1 MIGETAN
8 SSERFMMSSL
18 PDIYALHRYE
28 PALTVFVAGCGG
40 TGGYVV
46 SHLARFISV
55 LNKEED
61 RISLILADGD
71 IVEEKNLKRQHFIS
85 CDIGR
90 NKAEVLAERYSV
102 AFGMEIAALKKD
114 IESVNDLGVMKSFAK
129 YNSSDLVIS
138 CVDNNATRK
147 VIWEWFKE
155 PRVGNRKSKFWID
168 SGNEETAGQVVC
180 GFRPTDSTYL
190 NTIKPGNTQAIKVG
204 QFSVPCAVEVYP
216 DLLSS
221 ESKFNSELSCA
232 ERAASAPQN
241 MQTNV
246 TAATLVMNFAQ
257 KVIEGAALK
266 SFAVEFSINNA
277 FSTKH
282 LTLDN
287 LSSISA
293 ERKAYWER

>member
-1 MIGETAN
+1 MK
-8 SSERFMMSSL
+8 SL
-18 PDIYALHRYE
+18 PDIYTLHKYE
-28 PALTVFVAGCGG
+28 PANTIFLIGCGG

-46 SHLARFISV
+46 AHLARFISV
-55 LNKEED
+55 LNASRVDQEK
-61 RISLILADGD
+61 ITLILADGD

-102 AFGMEIAALKKD
+102 AFGMEVAALKKD
-114 IESVNDLGVMKSFAK
+114 IESVHDLDVIGDFCK
-129 YNSSDLVIS
+129 YGASDLVIS

-147 VIWEWFKE
+147 IVWEWFK
-155 PRVGNRKSKFWID
+155 GRKIAGGRHRTRFWID

-180 GFRPTDSTYL
+180 GCCPNESSYHCTT
-190 NTIKPGNTQAIKVG
+190 KPAQNQINKIG
-204 QFSVPCAVEVYP
+204 QFSVPCAMEAYP
-216 DLLSS
+216 DLLNS

-257 KVIEGAALK
+257 KIIEGSQLK
-266 SFAVEFSINNA
+266 SFAVEFSIHNVFN
-277 FSTKH
+277 TKH

-287 LSSISA
+287 LSLVNA
-293 ERKAYWER
+293 DRKAYWEK